1 MKTATRRQEPA
12 TVAISTGTPVTIHSR
27 IQAAMSRHEGLAD
40 AKEKLVDLESRMAAK
55 QSELDQIKAAVGN
68 PDLAAM
74 ADRVLNG
81 DDLENHTGLFARRD
95 SLVQQIEAF
104 ALAVS
109 RQRAEVQRQIRDAS
123 SIACDDLRPEFNE
136 HAALFL
142 SAIRNM
148 QTSFTAMAATHQA
161 AAGAGVTLTKEFS
174 IVSTATI
181 HGVLHQL
188 KHIEAEWSAR

>member
-1 MKTATRRQEPA
+1 MKTATRRAEP
-12 TVAISTGTPVTIHSR
+12 VAVASSPVTLHGR
-27 IQAAMSRHEGLAD
+27 IQSAINRHEGLAD

-74 ADRVLNG
+74 ADRVMNG

-95 SLVQQIEAF
+95 SLQQQIEAF

-109 RQRAEVQRQIRDAS
+109 RQRGAVERQVRDAS
-123 SIACDDLRPEFNE
+123 SIVCDDLRPEFNE
-136 HAALFL
+136 HAAMFL
-142 SAIRNM
+142 SAIRSM

-161 AAGAGVTLTKEFS
+161 AAGAGVTLTKDFS

-188 KHIEAEWSAR
+188 KHIETEWIAR

>member
-12 TVAISTGTPVTIHSR
+12 TVASSPVTLHGR
-27 IQAAMSRHEGLAD
+27 IQATMSRHEGLAD

-95 SLVQQIEAF
+95 SLQQQIEAF

-109 RQRAEVQRQIRDAS
+109 RQRGAIERQIRAAS
-123 SIACDDLRPEFNE
+123 ELVCDDLRPEFE
-136 HAALFL
+136 RHATEFL
-142 SAIRNM
+142 EGIRNM
-148 QTSFTAMAATHQA
+148 RSAFEAMAATHQA

-188 KHIEAEWSAR
+188 KHIEGEWIAR

>member
-1 MKTATRRQEPA
+1 M
-12 TVAISTGTPVTIHSR
+12 STGLKRKTTEPVAVTIHSR
-27 IQAAMSRHEGLAD
+27 IQAAINRHEGLAD
-40 AKEKLVDLESRMAAK
+40 AREKLVDLESRMAAK

-74 ADRVLNG
+74 ADRVMNG
-81 DDLENHTGLFARRD
+81 DDLEGHTGLFARRD
-95 SLVQQIEAF
+95 SLQQQIEAF

-109 RQRAEVQRQIRDAS
+109 RQRGAVERQVRAAS
-123 SIACDDLRPEFNE
+123 ELVCDDLRPEFE
-136 HAALFL
+136 RHATEFL
-142 SAIRNM
+142 EGIRTM
-148 QTSFTAMAATHQA
+148 RSSFEAMAATHQA

-188 KHIEAEWSAR
+188 KHIEGEWIAR